1 MVLTLT
7 HPAVDRIMALT
18 LPAILRRQRQ
28 RHCTIVLVIAC
39 WLPATRAQAFTQ
51 ARIGQ
56 STPLASASNL
66 LSITLVSDTSLSADA
81 GSAITL
87 SGLGSA
93 SSASG
98 STVPLLAAT
107 GGGGNNG
114 ELLFGS
120 QAVWSSTGTL
130 TCKLV
135 AGQTLA
141 PGISYQFAFIVIN
154 PVGDQAAQTITI
166 AASGSATLA
175 PQVMVSDGGNVL
187 GIEGGRAPLHTV
199 VAAFS
204 TAFVTQTTPL
214 VSVINYIILFLRP
227 NANIARDSRI
237 AISGLNAAT
246 NSQKSSM

>member
-7 HPAVDRIMALT
+7 QPTVDGMMALT
-18 LPAILRRQRQ
+18 ARLRRQRQ
-28 RHCTIVLVIAC
+28 LFFTIVLVIAC
-39 WLPATRAQAFTQ
+39 WIPATRAQAFTQ

-56 STPLASASNL
+56 STPLTSASNL

-114 ELLFGS
+114 GLLFGS
-120 QAVWSSTGTL
+120 QAEWSSTGTL

-141 PGISYQFAFIVIN
+141 GGISYQFAFIVIN
-154 PVGDQAAQTITI
+154 PGGDQAAQTITI
-166 AASGSATLA
+166 AASGSATLV
-175 PQVMVSDGGNVL
+175 PQVMVSDGGSVL
-187 GIEGGRAPLHTV
+187 GVAGGRAPLYTI

-227 NANIARDSRI
+227 NVNIARDSLI

-246 NSQKSSM
+246 NSEKSSIK